1 MYGKGEHSA
10 TFQLRVFIM
19 LLRTENLVRAFLS
32 NVIEGGFTPFRP
44 TGTQQ
49 NAPLALTYQPEHK
62 IQVGR
67 YNFATERLELSPA
80 VRGVVALRGFN
91 AGKMADVLCS
101 LKFDIEGIN
110 GINAITVA
118 DNKIVSDC
126 YAPLDAV
133 YQAAATLVREAVK
146 AEKSD
151 PVPVPEQF
159 RDKKGV
165 VRTRDR
171 KPTRPAALVAPYG
184 KQ

>member
-1 MYGKGEHSA
+1 
-10 TFQLRVFIM
+10 M

-32 NVIEGGFTPFRP
+32 DVIEGGFLPFRP
-44 TGTQQ
+44 TGKQP
-49 NAPLALTYQPEHK
+49 NAPLALSFPPERK

-80 VRGVVALRGFN
+80 VRSQVALRGFN
-91 AGKMADVLCS
+91 AGKMAEMLCS
-101 LKFDIEGIN
+101 LKFDIEGIT

-118 DNKIVSDC
+118 DNKIVSEC

-146 AEKSD
+146 AEQAD
-151 PVPVPEQF
+151 PVAVPEQF

-165 VRTRDR
+165 VRTRDSKQR
-171 KPTRPAALVAPYG
+171 KRAA
-184 KQ
+184 

>member
-32 NVIEGGFTPFRP
+32 DVIEGGFAPFRP

-80 VRGVVALRGFN
+80 VRSMVALRGFN
-91 AGKMADVLCS
+91 AGKLADVLCS
-101 LKFDIEGIN
+101 LKFDIEGIT

-118 DNKIVSDC
+118 DNKIISDC

-133 YQAAATLVREAVK
+133 YQAAATLVRSAIEAETISKGVDF
-146 AEKSD
+146 SRD
-151 PVPVPEQF
+151 VPEQF

-171 KPTRPAALVAPYG
+171 KTSKPVVG